1 MASVTA
7 IIYFLGL
14 LGFINSFDHKNVT
27 AYVGSNCVLTGYQ
40 SHQRV
45 SWYWFDKKNTAYTL
59 CKGNQRPTQRS
70 GLYYSCTNNNITL
83 LQVTKQ
89 YSGTYYGTNFNT
101 EQDTYYS
108 VKVLDPTTPRTT
120 TKHTTTKK
128 PTIPKTTKL
137 TTTTSTTLA
146 VTSQATTENELVA
159 LLQNGENNSSSPLPT
174 TPSEQIPRSM
184 IGIIAAVVVC
194 MVIIILCMMYYA
206 CYYRKHRLNNK
217 LDPY

>member
-7 IIYFLGL
+7 LIYFLGL
-14 LGFINSFDHKNVT
+14 LGSISSFDHKNIT

-59 CKGNQRPTQRS
+59 CKGYYQPTQRG

-101 EQDTYYS
+101 KQDTYYS
-108 VKVLDPTTPRTT
+108 VEVLDPTTPRT
-120 TKHTTTKK
+120 
-128 PTIPKTTKL
+128 KTTKL
-137 TTTTSTTLA
+137 TTSTTLA
-146 VTSQATTENELVA
+146 MTTHTKLTSQATTENELVA
-159 LLQNGENNSSSPLPT
+159 LTQNGENSSSNPLPT
-174 TPSEQIPRSM
+174 TPSEKIPRSM